1 MGLIGEVG
9 GGERS
14 KLRLVSVFLQLLRQ
28 VVTKTHLDKDKNYM
42 TAVKTNILRLLSV
55 FGDTG

>member
-14 KLRLVSVFLQLLRQ
+14 KLRLVSVILQLLRQ

-42 TAVKTNILRLLSV
+42 TAVKTNSLRLLSV